1 MFSSLRRSR
10 RQRSL
15 RYLQT
20 FSGPEGELVCPI
32 AQNENDNKIRCV
44 VAHDIAWLRQGVRR
58 LLDDEPDIAVVAEAE
73 DAAQTLREVFTHQP
87 AIVVVDHHI
96 FEGTAVQTERL
107 IVRESPR
114 SKVLFLTN
122 HDEETRGQ
130 DLTDTAYAV
139 RRTSAEE
146 LVNMVR
152 KTAAVEAAAP
162 QETPVADAAEWT
174 SDPPPRRRE
183 LTARER
189 EVLKLLAQGK
199 TVRSAA
205 SMLGLS
211 TKTVDAHKFNLMRK
225 LGVHNKAELVMWAI
239 QRKLV
244 KVPAN
249 F

>member
-1 MFSSLRRSR
+1 
-10 RQRSL
+10 
-15 RYLQT
+15 
-20 FSGPEGELVCPI
+20 VCPI
-32 AQNENDNKIRCV
+32 AQNNESQKIRCV

-73 DAAQTLREVFTHQP
+73 DPVQTLREVFTHRP
-87 AIVVVDHHI
+87 DIVVVDHHI
-96 FEGTAVQTERL
+96 FEGTADQTERL
-107 IVRESPR
+107 ILRESPH

-122 HDEETRGQ
+122 HDEESRG
-130 DLTDTAYAV
+130 DEFNDTACAV

-146 LVNMVR
+146 LLEMVR
-152 KTAAVEAAAP
+152 KTADGESAQALAWPTE
-162 QETPVADAAEWT
+162 PVR
-174 SDPPPRRRE
+174 PRRD

-189 EVLKLLAQGK
+189 EVLKLLAEGK

-205 SMLGLS
+205 TILGLS

-239 QRKLV
+239 QSKLL
-244 KVPAN
+244 KLPAN

>member
-1 MFSSLRRSR
+1 MTQS
-10 RQRSL
+10 
-15 RYLQT
+15 
-20 FSGPEGELVCPI
+20 E
-32 AQNENDNKIRCV
+32 QNETIRCV
-44 VAHDIAWLRQGVRR
+44 VAHDIVWLRQGVRR

-73 DAAQTLREVFTHQP
+73 DPVQTLREVFTHQP
-87 AIVVVDHHI
+87 DMVVVDHHI

-107 IVRESPR
+107 IVRASPH

-122 HDEETRGQ
+122 HDEESRGQ

-146 LVNMVR
+146 LLEMVR
-152 KTAAVEAAAP
+152 KTAAGELAANY
-162 QETPVADAAEWT
+162 ELPVKDIDE
-174 SDPPPRRRE
+174 SPGDPLPRRRD

-189 EVLKLLAQGK
+189 EVLKLLAQGQ

-205 SMLGLS
+205 NILGLS

-225 LGVHNKAELVMWAI
+225 LRVHNKAELVMCAI
-239 QRKLV
+239 QRKVV
-244 KVPAN
+244 KVPVN

>member
-1 MFSSLRRSR
+1 M
-10 RQRSL
+10 
-15 RYLQT
+15 
-20 FSGPEGELVCPI
+20 CPI